1 MPVSSTNYD
10 SFLALADP
18 TRREILL
25 MLSKETQSI
34 NAIADN
40 FNISRPAVSKHIK
53 VLYTT
58 GFISIE
64 DKGRERLCAL
74 NQQGFN
80 DVMEWINY
88 FEGYWNNQM
97 KTLDQFLK
105 KNNSKKKKG

>member
-1 MPVSSTNYD
+1 MSFTNYD

-18 TRREILL
+18 TRREILM
-25 MLSKETQSI
+25 MLSKDTHSI

-53 VLYTT
+53 VLYST
-58 GFISIE
+58 GFITIE
-64 DKGRERLCAL
+64 DKGRERLCVL

-88 FEGYWNNQM
+88 FEGYWNTKM
-97 KTLDQFLK
+97 KNLDLFLSK
-105 KNNSKKKKG
+105 RKPVKKKKA